1 MDDNSRPEKESG
13 SSLLPVKTLS
23 VVIPVYFNAESL
35 PVLFAELKDVE
46 HKLRAR
52 GVGLELIFV
61 NDGSGDNSLEEL
73 LKIKRVRGATKIVSL
88 ARNFGSFAALKTGF
102 GFVTGD
108 AFVLLTADLQDPPE
122 QVLAMADKWLEGHK
136 FVISARASRDDPASS
151 RIFSWIYYRIIKWM
165 VASDYPE
172 GGYDLMLMD
181 KIMLPYMTGATKNT
195 NSLMYAHWL
204 GFKPAILWYHRRAR
218 RHGRSRHTFLR
229 KLKILTDTVC
239 GFSAIPLR
247 ILALFGVIVALTSF
261 VYGIV
266 IAFNALF
273 GTVEVRGFASL
284 AVLISFFSGLI
295 LIMLGTIGE
304 YLWRVLDA
312 VNNKPEAVIEEVFL

>member
-1 MDDNSRPEKESG
+1 MDDNPRPQTRGCPPSV
-13 SSLLPVKTLS
+13 PPRTLS

-35 PVLFAELKDVE
+35 PILFAELKEVE
-46 HKLRAR
+46 QKLRAR

-73 LKIKRVRGATKIVSL
+73 LKIKRERGATKIVSL
-88 ARNFGSFAALKTGF
+88 ARNFGSFAAVKVGF

-108 AFVLLTADLQDPPE
+108 AFMLLTADLQDPPE
-122 QVLAMADKWLEGHK
+122 QALAMADKWLEGQK
-136 FVISARASRDDPASS
+136 FVVSVRASREDPATS
-151 RIFSWIYYRIIKWM
+151 RFFSWMYYRVVKWM
-165 VASDYPE
+165 VARDYPE

-181 KIMLPYMTGATKNT
+181 KVMLPYMTGAARNT

-204 GFKPAILWYHRRAR
+204 GFKPAILSYHRRAR

-239 GFSAIPLR
+239 GFSAVPLR
-247 ILALFGVIVALTSF
+247 IMSLFGVIVALASF

-273 GTVEVRGFASL
+273 GTVAVRGFASL

-304 YLWRVLDA
+304 YLWRVLDT
-312 VNNKPEAVIEEVFL
+312 VNNKPEAVIDETFL